1 MYELLFTLRA
11 FGEGI
16 LGSNN
21 LSVSLMPPT
30 IMQKFFVIQ
39 KTQEGAKDNIQLCQN
54 LVGQADK

>member
-1 MYELLFTLRA
+1 MDQVTANVWLLFTLRA

-39 KTQEGAKDNIQLCQN
+39 KTQEGAKDNI
-54 LVGQADK
+54 